1 MAERYSRLWSL
12 PEGLYAQG
20 APLVIAAGA
29 LLRDSQTGQILAQL
43 KLRSISDKTIS
54 SVRVLVV
61 GQDNIGMELC
71 REEHLY
77 DDLRAGRDAVFG
89 AKEAVRLP
97 NAGTSRFAV
106 QVLTVSF
113 SDGSRYLDGG
123 REWTP
128 LPAQTDLNQRLFD
141 TELIRQYKLE
151 TGPKS
156 RFVPLETRDLW
167 LCACG
172 EINHAGESCCRCG
185 QTFEHCRDYLSVELL
200 RENKSLRL
208 NAEAA
213 QAALDEARRQ
223 SHGRLA
229 KRIFCVLLPL
239 LLIAGAAAG
248 LHIWSS
254 DRAALYDEAS
264 RYYESGDYGEALV
277 RFEKLGGFRDSK
289 ELAAKARDAETE
301 IVSYNR
307 AGRLLESGRFDEAYE
322 TYLSLGS
329 YLDSA
334 ERAQESRYLKGFAL
348 IDEDCPEQARAL
360 FLELGAYRDSQTVA
374 AHFFDRL
381 LSEETS
387 LNAVCG
393 GPLTTDYRYDRQG
406 RVAEKIERFSA
417 YDGMEDHVCTYSYD
431 ADGGYAVSDGQT
443 LRRYDAYGSFLGE
456 GDSPGYVYEY
466 EFYPDGSVHY
476 CIGVNLRTGQNC
488 SSVYDEHGEL
498 IATQNEDGTGYAMLN
513 EYNGD
518 RLARQERY
526 SLEGVMLSRTNFE
539 YDDSGLL
546 SRASFL
552 TPGADTSVTIL
563 YKNGPVYIPDA
574 EA

>member
-29 LLRDSQTGQILAQL
+29 LLRDSQTGQTLAQL
-43 KLRSISDKTIS
+43 KLRSISPKTIS
-54 SVRVLVV
+54 SVRALIV
-61 GQDNIGMELC
+61 GQDNIGTELC

-77 DDLRAGRDAVFG
+77 ADLRAGRDAIFG
-89 AKEAVRLP
+89 SKEAVHLS
-97 NAGTSRFAV
+97 NAGVRRFAV
-106 QVLTVSF
+106 QILTVSF

-156 RFVPLETRDLW
+156 RFVPLETQDLW

-229 KRIFCVLLPL
+229 KRILCVLLPL

-254 DRAALYDEAS
+254 DRAVLYDEAS
-264 RYYESGDYGEALV
+264 RYFESGDYGEALI

-322 TYLSLGS
+322 TYLSLGG

-334 ERAQESRYLKGFAL
+334 ERAQEARYLKGFAL
-348 IDEDCPEQARAL
+348 IDEDRSEQARAL

-387 LNAVCG
+387 LNVVCG
-393 GPLTTDYRYDRQG
+393 GPLTTDYRYDSRG
-406 RVAEKIERFSA
+406 RIAEKIERFSA
-417 YDGMEDHVCTYSYD
+417 YDGMEDCVYVYSYD
-431 ADGGYAVSDGQT
+431 DDGGYSVSDGQT
-443 LRRYDAYGSFLGE
+443 LRRYDAYDSFLGE
-456 GDSPGYVYEY
+456 GDHPSYVYEY
-466 EFYPDGSVHY
+466 EFYPDGRVHY
-476 CIGVNLRTGQNC
+476 CIGANLRTGQNC

-498 IATQNEDGTGYAMLN
+498 IAMQNEDGTGYAMLN
-513 EYNGD
+513 EYEGD

-526 SLEGVMLSRTNFE
+526 SLDGVMLSRTSFE
-539 YDDSGLL
+539 YDGSGLL

-552 TPGADTSVTIL
+552 TPGAGTSVTVL
-563 YKNGPVYIPDA
+563 YENGPVYIPDA